1 LLRNRLGEALTR
13 ADREGGLVGILF
25 LDLDRFKPIND
36 TMGHAVGDLLL
47 KSVAKRLQTC
57 VRKSDTVARLG
68 GR

>member
-1 LLRNRLGEALTR
+1 LLRNRLSEALTR